1 MQLQNSRLNIN
12 DLSPIRASHLQS
24 YKMQLEATALEVEER
39 SAYDLTEDRAVSE
52 PFRLAVAVT
61 AAMPD

>member
-1 MQLQNSRLNIN
+1 MQLQDSRLNIN
-12 DLSPIRASHLQS
+12 GLSPIRAPHLQP

-39 SAYDLTEDRAVSE
+39 SAYGLAGDRAVSE

>member
-1 MQLQNSRLNIN
+1 
-12 DLSPIRASHLQS
+12 
-24 YKMQLEATALEVEER
+24 MQLEATALEVEER